1 MLNAASARMLAD
13 YKRWAN
19 RETFAIVMA
28 LPSDEIYK
36 DRVSLFKS
44 FATSLNH
51 TYVVDLIWQ
60 AHIEGR
66 EHGIA
71 ALNAV
76 THPEIEDLWRAQQ
89 ELDDWYIDWSAAQ
102 TDESLAR
109 EKDFAL
115 IGGNTGRMSNGEML
129 MHVVNHNSYHRG
141 FVADLLTQMSAPRP
155 SVDLPVYKRK
165 LAEGAIR
172 A

>member
-1 MLNAASARMLAD
+1 MLTPTSARMLAD

-28 LPSDEIYK
+28 LPSEEIYK

-44 FATSLNH
+44 FALSLNH

-71 ALNAV
+71 ALNTA
-76 THPEIEDLWRAQQ
+76 THPRIEDLWSAQQ
-89 ELDDWYIDWSAAQ
+89 EMDEWYIAWAAAQ
-102 TDESLAR
+102 TETSLAR
-109 EKDFAL
+109 EKDFTL
-115 IGGNTGRMSNGEML
+115 IGGNSGRMSQGEIL
-129 MHVVNHNSYHRG
+129 MHVVTHNSYHRG
-141 FVADLLTQMSAPRP
+141 FVSDLLTQMSAPRP

-165 LAEGAIR
+165 LAEGAIH

>member
-1 MLNAASARMLAD
+1 MLTPTSARMLAD

-28 LPSDEIYK
+28 LPATEIYK
-36 DRVSLFKS
+36 ERVSLFKS
-44 FATSLNH
+44 FAHSLNH
-51 TYVVDLIWQ
+51 TYVVDRIWQ

-66 EHGIA
+66 EHGIP
-71 ALNAV
+71 ALNTV
-76 THPEIEDLWRAQQ
+76 THPDIEDLWTAQQ
-89 ELDDWYIDWSAAQ
+89 EIDEWYAAWAGSQ
-102 TDESLAR
+102 TETSLAR
-109 EKDFAL
+109 EKDYAL
-115 IGGNTGRMSNGEML
+115 IGGNTGRMSQGEIL

-165 LAEGAIR
+165 LAER
-172 A
+172 VVHS